1 MRTADHA
8 VRYKPPMPRQ
18 WKALAAAIAAA
29 ALLASALAAP
39 AGAAPRAEV
48 LVVGDSLEELT
59 GPYLPGLLPGVEVTV
74 NAVGGSN
81 TYEILELFEESY
93 EPSQSV
99 IVFDGGTNDNPN
111 YPQILEENLAKVAAT
126 VGDRCMVVP
135 TVHGYVVEGT
145 GNQGKNA
152 VVRRFAAARPGTQV
166 PPWAAFEHAH
176 PELMQ
181 SDGLHPT
188 EAGAKAR
195 AELIAQG
202 ILGCL
207 QYREANHFATASV
220 APEPEV
226 ETVHLKPVGKLAA
239 REGELEQS
247 LLTGALPEAAMI
259 AALRS
264 LLPGA

>member
-1 MRTADHA
+1 MPWQWRSVA
-8 VRYKPPMPRQ
+8 V
-18 WKALAAAIAAA
+18 ALAASAVAALAIAAP
-29 ALLASALAAP
+29 ASAAP
-39 AGAAPRAEV
+39 PRADV

-59 GPYLPGLLPGVEVTV
+59 GPYLPELLPGVSVTV

-99 IVFDGGTNDNPN
+99 IVFDSGTNDNPN

-145 GNQGKNA
+145 GNQGKNS
-152 VVRRFAAARPGTQV
+152 VVRRFAASRPGTQT
-166 PPWAAFEHAH
+166 PPWAAFEHSH

-239 REGELEQS
+239 REGEIKET
-247 LLTGALPEAAMI
+247 LLTGALREAAMI
-259 AALRS
+259 AAIRS
-264 LLPGA
+264 FLPVG

>member
-1 MRTADHA
+1 MPWQWRSVA
-8 VRYKPPMPRQ
+8 VAIVAG
-18 WKALAAAIAAA
+18 ALAALAIAAP
-29 ALLASALAAP
+29 ASAAP
-39 AGAAPRAEV
+39 PRASV
-48 LVVGDSLEELT
+48 LVVGDSLEELS
-59 GPYLPGLLPGVEVTV
+59 GPYLPELLPGVSVTV

-93 EPSQSV
+93 DPSQSV

-135 TVHGYVVEGT
+135 TVHGYVVEGV
-145 GNQGKNA
+145 GNEGKNS
-152 VVRRFAAARPGTQV
+152 VVRRLAAARPGTQV
-166 PPWAAFEHAH
+166 PPWAAFEHTH

-207 QYREANHFATASV
+207 QFREANHFATASV

-226 ETVHLKPVGKLAA
+226 ETVHLKPVGKLAQ
-239 REGELEQS
+239 REGELRES
-247 LLTGALPEAAMI
+247 LVTSALRQAAMI
-259 AALRS
+259 AAIRAF
-264 LLPGA
+264 LPGGY

>member
-1 MRTADHA
+1 MPWQWRSVA
-8 VRYKPPMPRQ
+8 V
-18 WKALAAAIAAA
+18 AIA
-29 ALLASALAAP
+29 ASALAVLTIAAP
-39 AGAAPRAEV
+39 ASAAPPRADV
-48 LVVGDSLEELT
+48 LVVGDSLQELSA
-59 GPYLPGLLPGVEVTV
+59 PYLPELLPGVEVTV

-126 VGDRCMVVP
+126 IGDRCMVVP

-145 GNQGKNA
+145 GNQGKNS
-152 VVRRFAAARPGTQV
+152 VVRRLAAARPGTQV
-166 PPWAAFEHAH
+166 PPWAAFEHTH

-188 EAGAKAR
+188 EDGSKAR

-239 REGELEQS
+239 REGEIEGTLV
-247 LLTGALPEAAMI
+247 TGALREAAMI
-259 AALRS
+259 AAIRAF
-264 LLPGA
+264 LPGG